1 MARMFGTDGVRGVVG
16 VDLTARMAFELGR
29 AGASVLTEGT
39 HHPRILVG
47 RDTRIS
53 GEMLQ
58 CSLIAGICAVGGQA
72 LDVGVMT
79 TPGIAYLTRLMGAD
93 AGVVISASH
102 NPMEFNGIKFF
113 NREGFKLPDAVE
125 DEIEAVVR
133 GDKPGLPAATGADI
147 GVPCVVEQAEQQY
160 LNHLVSRVDQDL
172 SSLRVVVDCAN
183 GASSRLAPQL
193 LRSLGV
199 DVVAMHDRPDGT
211 NINLD
216 CGSTHMGS
224 LQQAVVAQRAHLGL
238 AFDGD
243 ADRMLAVDELGH
255 VVDGDQIMLICARA
269 LKAAGKLADDTL
281 VVTVMSNLGLTL
293 AAKELGVKLETTAVG
308 DRYVLERMLEK
319 GYVLGGEQSGH
330 IIMLE
335 DNTTGDG
342 MASALRLMGAMVSSG
357 QPLSQLAAI
366 MTVLP
371 QVLVNITVDNAK
383 KNAWEQD
390 EEIQAALR
398 EKEAHYAGRG
408 RILVRASGTEP
419 LVRVMIEGEEQA
431 TIERDAREL
440 ADLIAGR
447 IG

>member
-1 MARMFGTDGVRGVVG
+1 MVA
-16 VDLTARMAFELGR
+16 
-29 AGASVLTEGT
+29 
-39 HHPRILVG
+39 
-47 RDTRIS
+47 
-53 GEMLQ
+53 
-58 CSLIAGICAVGGQA
+58 
-72 LDVGVMT
+72 
-79 TPGIAYLTRLMGAD
+79 
-93 AGVVISASH
+93 
-102 NPMEFNGIKFF
+102 
-113 NREGFKLPDAVE
+113 
-125 DEIEAVVR
+125 
-133 GDKPGLPAATGADI
+133 
-147 GVPCVVEQAEQQY
+147 QAEQQY

-172 SSLRVVVDCAN
+172 SSLRVVMDCAN
-183 GASSRLAPQL
+183 GASSHLAPQL

-199 DVVAMHDRPDGT
+199 DVVAMHDQPDGT

-216 CGSTHMGS
+216 CGSTHMDS
-224 LQQAVVAQRAHLGL
+224 LRQAVVAQQAHLGL

-342 MASALRLMGAMVSSG
+342 MASALRLMSAMVSSG
-357 QPLSQLAAI
+357 QPLSQLAGI

-431 TIERDAREL
+431 AIERDAREL
-440 ADLIAGR
+440 ADLIAGK

>member
-58 CSLIAGICAVGGQA
+58 CSLMAGICAVGGQA

-133 GDKPGLPAATGADI
+133 GDQPGLPAATGADI
-147 GVPCVVEQAEQQY
+147 GVPCVVTQAEQQY

-183 GASSRLAPQL
+183 GASSHLAPQL

-199 DVVAMHDRPDGT
+199 DVVAMHDQPDGT

-216 CGSTHMGS
+216 CGSTHMDS
-224 LQQAVVAQRAHLGL
+224 LRQAVVAQHAHLGL

-342 MASALRLMGAMVSSG
+342 MASALRLMSAMVSSG
-357 QPLSQLAAI
+357 QPLSQLAGI

-431 TIERDAREL
+431 AIERDAREL
-440 ADLIAGR
+440 ADLIAGK